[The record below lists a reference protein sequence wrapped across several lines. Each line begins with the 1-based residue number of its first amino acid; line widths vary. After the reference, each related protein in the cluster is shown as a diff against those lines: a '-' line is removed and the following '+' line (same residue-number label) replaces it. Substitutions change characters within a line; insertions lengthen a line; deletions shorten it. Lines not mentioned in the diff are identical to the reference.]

1 MVFTTINKSDLGISV
16 TADKLGF
23 LDKLNKIQGP
33 RFRVSL
39 ANKGLYICGSCSSVH
54 DQLNNS
60 RVIISK
66 IKRSDI
72 HFISKGLD

>member
-23 LDKLNKIQGP
+23 LDKLSKIQGP

-39 ANKGLYICGSCSSVH
+39 ANK
-54 DQLNNS
+54 D
-60 RVIISK
+60 
-66 IKRSDI
+66 
-72 HFISKGLD
+72 FISAGPAPVFMTN